1 MPTETRSKSW
11 SKTNQLRRV
20 KLLNEVCKELHYALL
35 MSPTGK
41 MPYGEVAKIIKGL
54 KEDNPWLNRNV
65 VNFAF
70 KKFQAK
76 KKKNAALMEDGKS
89 VGTSR
94 TECSSPSVTPKP
106 SVGRPKGLTNLV
118 KYHMKEVFMAAKNEI
133 TSEYH
138 QEKQKKHAKGE
149 KLPDGWLKNKISSV
163 CNKRGIP
170 DYASQISLS
179 TIQSRTKAIVLQ
191 GGGSESL
198 MAPVEPHLVE
208 LICAMA
214 SIRRCLSSSE
224 CIALAND
231 LIAGTELESTII
243 K

>member
-11 SKTNQLRRV
+11 SKTNVLRRA
-20 KLLNEVCKELHYALL
+20 KLLNEVCKELDYAVLT
-35 MSPTGK
+35 SPTGK
-41 MPYGEVAKIIKGL
+41 MPYSEVAKIIKGL

-70 KKFQAK
+70 KKFRAK
-76 KKKNAALMEDGKS
+76 KKKNVDLFEDGKS
-89 VGTSR
+89 AETSR
-94 TECSSPSVTPKP
+94 TECSSPSANQKP

-118 KYHMKEVFMAAKNEI
+118 KHHMKEVIMAAKNEI

-138 QEKQKKHAKGE
+138 QEKEKQHAKGE

-163 CNKRGIP
+163 CKKRGIP

-179 TIQSRTKAIVLQ
+179 TIRSRTKAIVLQ

-198 MAPVEPHLVE
+198 MAPVEPRLVE
-208 LICAMA
+208 LICSMA
-214 SIRRCLSSSE
+214 SI
-224 CIALAND
+224 
-231 LIAGTELESTII
+231 
-243 K
+243 